1 MTNSNNTDASSSKN
15 GGPIFARPAVCGGV
29 RLRYISDVANKSTRL
44 IEQWVR
50 PPLHLTK
57 AYHDQGWAI
66 SQLMS
71 PTAGLLQ
78 DDVLEVEVLV
88 DAGARAALISPA
100 ACRVHTMTGGYA
112 SVQQT
117 YSVAAGAA
125 LDVWPAPLILQKD
138 AALRQGTRLE
148 VDASATVLMC
158 ELVAPG
164 RAAFGE
170 CFEFQEWRSNLRI
183 YRSGRLLS
191 LETFAA
197 QPARGDLADWRRAYP
212 GGSYAGIYYL
222 TPQPL
227 EGIIQQLHDLKV
239 SGATLGASPLRE
251 GGLGLKLLAQDGIS
265 LRQAIS
271 AVRELLIAHS
281 KLTFPSALTRAQTF
295 FH

>member
-1 MTNSNNTDASSSKN
+1 MTNSNNTDSGSSKS

-29 RLRYISDVANKSTRL
+29 RLRYISGVANRSTRL

-78 DDVLEVEVLV
+78 NDVLEVDVRV

-112 SVQQT
+112 SVEQT

-138 AALRQGTRLE
+138 AALRQSTR
-148 VDASATVLMC
+148 
-158 ELVAPG
+158 
-164 RAAFGE
+164 FGSR
-170 CFEFQEWRSNLRI
+170 CQRNC
-183 YRSGRLLS
+183 
-191 LETFAA
+191 
-197 QPARGDLADWRRAYP
+197 
-212 GGSYAGIYYL
+212 
-222 TPQPL
+222 
-227 EGIIQQLHDLKV
+227 
-239 SGATLGASPLRE
+239 
-251 GGLGLKLLAQDGIS
+251 
-265 LRQAIS
+265 
-271 AVRELLIAHS
+271 AHV
-281 KLTFPSALTRAQTF
+281 
-295 FH
+295 